1 MMTPR
6 QRVND
11 LITSQTEGILV
22 SFWRHFYTEEFELSR
37 YISAMLRFYETYR
50 WDFLKL
56 NPRSSYH
63 NEAWG
68 VQYKPPNTPYEKPV
82 LQYTPVEKLEDWPRV
97 IKRIPADTGVFLEQL
112 DAIRSIRQNLGQ
124 DVPIVQTLFS
134 PLEVMS
140 RFLPHKED
148 LAVFLRHEHER
159 FIDVIEII
167 TDVLTEFALNSI
179 DAGADG
185 IFFATTW
192 ATRKTTDAIFQTF
205 ERPYDLRLLNR
216 IRPHANLII
225 LHVCGFQPRVL
236 EMLDYPFDMIH
247 WDWTNPEN
255 PPYTDVEAQDN
266 RPIIGG
272 VPGKGLLQYG
282 APYRVYDY
290 IERSIHPRRWVVS
303 AECTFPPETPEENL
317 WAVRKAVADLRQE
330 IWPGNG

>member
-1 MMTPR
+1 MTPR
-6 QRVND
+6 ERVND
-11 LITSQTEGILV
+11 LLQSNDAGILV
-22 SFWRHFYTEEFELSR
+22 SFWRHFYAEEFDLSR

-68 VQYKPPNTPYEKPV
+68 VVYEPSDHSTRKPV
-82 LQYTPVEKLEDWPRV
+82 LKHTPIQKLDDWMEV
-97 IKRIPADTGVFLEQL
+97 IRPIPPDTGVFREQL
-112 DAIRSIRQNLGQ
+112 DAIQEIRRQLGPH
-124 DVPIVQTLFS
+124 VPMVQTLFS

-140 RFLPHKED
+140 RFLPKKRD

-159 FIDVIEII
+159 FVDIIQII
-167 TDVLTEFALNSI
+167 TDVLTGFAERCL

-192 ATRKTTDAIFQTF
+192 ATRETSDAIFETF
-205 ERPYDLRLLNR
+205 QKPYDLQLLHK
-216 IRPHANLII
+216 IRDRAQLII
-225 LHVCGFQPRVL
+225 LHVCGQQPRVL

-255 PPYTDVEAQDN
+255 LSFADVEIRDK

-282 APYRVYDY
+282 PPYRVYDY
-290 IERSIHPRRWVVS
+290 IERAIHPARWVVS
-303 AECTFPPETPEENL
+303 AECTYPPETPEENL
-317 WAVRKAVADLRQE
+317 WAVRKAVADLRGE
-330 IWPGNG
+330 IWPGS